1 MSRVRGFT
9 LLEVMVALVIFAL
22 VSVALVKNATS
33 SVRHA
38 AIIQDRTIAW
48 WLAENRMTNFRV
60 QPRNEENFPSAGTIR
75 ESVSQS
81 EVDWDLEIKIEET
94 ENEFVRRIEI
104 AVFKDGRE
112 KPDARLVG
120 FMGQY

>member
-1 MSRVRGFT
+1 MDTVISHGKPMSRVRGFT

-48 WLAENRMTNFRV
+48 WLAENRMTNFRI
-60 QPRNEENFPSAGTIR
+60 QPRNEENFPLCRNYS
-75 ESVSQS
+75 
-81 EVDWDLEIKIEET
+81 
-94 ENEFVRRIEI
+94 
-104 AVFKDGRE
+104 
-112 KPDARLVG
+112 
-120 FMGQY
+120 

>member
-1 MSRVRGFT
+1 
-9 LLEVMVALVIFAL
+9 MVALVIFAL

-112 KPDARLVG
+112 EPDARLVG